1 VGKLRR
7 KKTAES
13 RGNEKKQAT
22 PFIKKHLSEKISNIS
37 LVNEFDSFAD

>member
-1 VGKLRR
+1 LGERNLNP
-7 KKTAES
+7 AA
-13 RGNEKKQAT
+13 NEKSENA